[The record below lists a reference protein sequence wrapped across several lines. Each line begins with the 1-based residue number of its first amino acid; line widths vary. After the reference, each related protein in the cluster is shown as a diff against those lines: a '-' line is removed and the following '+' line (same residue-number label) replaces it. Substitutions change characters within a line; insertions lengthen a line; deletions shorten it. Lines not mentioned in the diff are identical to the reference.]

1 MINYNFHGMRYSQG
15 LLGSL
20 PWTQGINKEIIFW
33 EIHHFEKNG
42 GLGRHKISN
51 VLWCHSVAPYELVD
65 LLFWYHLPLTTDF
78 KKLKIGPYVYY
89 VILRLMQ

>member
-1 MINYNFHGMRYSQG
+1 MIIYNFHGMRYSQG

-51 VLWCHSVAPYELVD
+51 VLWRHSVAQN
-65 LLFWYHLPLTTDF
+65 